1 MPALHREPAKGLGF
15 TCRRLGFVPAHAE
28 LLGDTEEHP
37 PALRPAIREVA
48 EDAAEAPRS
57 ISCFSG
63 TSSNAVMTPDLGVE
77 RGEAGM

>member
-1 MPALHREPAKGLGF
+1 MPALHREPARGFSFTGRCLGL
-15 TCRRLGFVPAHAE
+15 VPTHAAM
-28 LLGDTEEHP
+28 LGDAVNHP
-37 PALRPAIREVA
+37 PALRPAIGEVA

-63 TSSNAVMTPDLGVE
+63 TSSHAVMTPDLGVE